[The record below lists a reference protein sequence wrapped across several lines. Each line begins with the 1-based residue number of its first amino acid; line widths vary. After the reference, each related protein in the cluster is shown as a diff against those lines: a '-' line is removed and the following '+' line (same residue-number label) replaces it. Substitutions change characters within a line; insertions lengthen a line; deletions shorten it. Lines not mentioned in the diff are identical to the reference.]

1 MEGSGEGRREGKKR
15 QCRCVGGLASPA
27 FCPWIK
33 PFGVFPTLESKHS
46 MLRTQKSTGLK
57 VAQRSVCTFS
67 QRTQWGQDTFQQ
79 QKDKSW
85 GHKWNRNCEVYMRP
99 ALKTPSSHKTERN
112 RQKASKEPADGPA
125 LQVGTHKP
133 DGFLTKQ
140 GVSCLNQNKL
150 IIELMKGGRGECTPK
165 SGQASM
171 RSRNHS
177 RPQWEKWEDS
187 PTCPIRP

>member
-1 MEGSGEGRREGKKR
+1 M
-15 QCRCVGGLASPA
+15 GGLASPA

-33 PFGVFPTLESKHS
+33 AFGAFPTLESKRS
-46 MLRTQKSTGLK
+46 TLRTQKSTGLK

-67 QRTQWGQDTFQQ
+67 QRTEWGQDTFQQ

-85 GHKWNRNCEVYMRP
+85 RHNCEVYMRP
-99 ALKTPSSHKTERN
+99 ALKTPSSHKTEQI
-112 RQKASKEPADGPA
+112 RQKASKEPADGAA

-150 IIELMKGGRGECTPK
+150 ITEFMKGGRGECTPK
-165 SGQASM
+165 SGQATCGPRTIPAPVGEM
-171 RSRNHS
+171 GGRSYLPHLTLRL
-177 RPQWEKWEDS
+177 
-187 PTCPIRP
+187 